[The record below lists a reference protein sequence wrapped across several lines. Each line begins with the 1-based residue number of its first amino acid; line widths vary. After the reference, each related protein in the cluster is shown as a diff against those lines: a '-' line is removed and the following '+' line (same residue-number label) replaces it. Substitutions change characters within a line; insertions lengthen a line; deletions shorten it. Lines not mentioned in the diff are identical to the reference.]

1 MNSNRPLTVG
11 ITGGIGAGKSI
22 ICEVFKSLGIKVYSA
37 DERAKELME
46 QDPALIKE
54 IKNNLGTKSYINGEL
69 NRQYISKLAFEDKAK
84 LELLNSTVHPHVLRD
99 FSNWVDL
106 NRNDKYLIKEAALL
120 FETGSYKDL
129 DSTVVVYCPLELRIN
144 RILLRDIHRTKESV
158 LKIIDSQMSDT
169 KKKRLADLIIVNDDT
184 QLILPQILKVHN
196 DLIRKIEG

>member
-54 IKNNLGTKSYINGEL
+54 IKNNLGTKSYIDGEL